1 MVGGG
6 GLGGF
11 LFVFFLGKNPETFA
25 PEVYFSL
32 LYSSQEKQC
41 F

>member
-1 MVGGG
+1 MAGGD
-6 GLGGF
+6 GLGVF
-11 LFVFFLGKNPETFA
+11 LFGFLGKNPETFA
-25 PEVYFSL
+25 PELYFSL